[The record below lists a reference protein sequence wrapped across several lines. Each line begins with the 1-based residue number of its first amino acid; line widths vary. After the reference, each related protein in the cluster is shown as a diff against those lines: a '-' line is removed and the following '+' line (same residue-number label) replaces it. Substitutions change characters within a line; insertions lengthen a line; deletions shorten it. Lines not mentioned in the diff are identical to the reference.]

1 MTEPQIWT
9 PPKAANKIVKLVD
22 AASASLGFDRFPLDV
37 PTVARETAK
46 LFGWNDPIT
55 QVKAA
60 NIKGF
65 QGALFPNAN
74 RSEWML
80 LYNDDMPSPGRIRFT
95 QAHELGHYVLHRALR
110 EAFQC
115 GTGDVLDWPGDD
127 QRIETQAD
135 IFASYLLMP
144 INDFASQVRGQID
157 LDVLSQCADRY
168 GVSLTAAVL
177 KWLEFTDQKAVML
190 VSSSGFVHW
199 AWSSE
204 PARKAGAY
212 FASKR
217 ELVEVPSGS
226 LAADESVRI
235 DRQGREISA
244 ATWFAHADP
253 GLSLREMKV
262 AMDQY
267 ERVLTLLLLP
277 RFSDYW
283 PPRRF
288 DRS

>member
-1 MTEPQIWT
+1 MTELQVWT

-22 AASASLGFDRFPLDV
+22 AASVSLGLDRYPLDV
-37 PTVARETAK
+37 PMVARETAK

-65 QGALFPNAN
+65 QGALFPNDA

-80 LYNDDMPSPGRIRFT
+80 VYNDDMPSPGRIRFT
-95 QAHELGHYVLHRALR
+95 QAHELGHYVLHRTLS

-115 GTGDVLDWPGDD
+115 GSGDVLDWPGDD

-157 LDVLSQCADRY
+157 LNVLSQCADRY

-177 KWLEFTDQKAVML
+177 KWLEFTDEKAVVL
-190 VSSSGFVHW
+190 VSSDGFVHW

-204 PARKAGAY
+204 PARRAGAY

-217 ELVEVPSGS
+217 ELVEVPVGS
-226 LAADESVRI
+226 LTADESVRI
-235 DRQGREISA
+235 DKQGREVSA
-244 ATWFAHADP
+244 AIWFAHADI

-267 ERVLTLLLLP
+267 DRVLTLLVLP
-277 RFSDYW
+277 RFSEYW

-288 DRS
+288 DR